1 MALTLGWD
9 GNIDITGKFMQNGQ
23 EVGVGSG
30 EGGTVNS
37 IEKIEFTSSTD
48 GDTAGI
54 AGATDTYTITFTD
67 NSTSTFNV
75 YNGVDG
81 EQGIQG
87 EEGEVGIGIEN
98 IIWSSTNGETG
109 MPNEPGATDTY
120 TIYFTDG
127 NTTTFDVYN
136 GMDGSAS
143 DPLSAIEI
151 SITVSEYGT
160 DDENISV
167 FSNPVYNT
175 IAFAMLQAE
184 NAGIR
189 NLVIN
194 LEGNINETLEFI
206 NYYNNIKI
214 CRLQPDTAVTT
225 TLYFSHFDVSNGGTV
240 IIEDPRL
247 TISFMGQDVLEN
259 VAAFGNVLIKGTNDE
274 AEEGSDPSSFVTFE
288 NNLNI
293 TDGGNFIIEDCTLLM
308 NDAQLVITNGSKCS
322 LVGCTW
328 DEANTMQNCLS
339 ISNGAILTSNNNAT
353 QQYILNSSLNS
364 GLVVINNQLVPH

>member
-1 MALTLGWD
+1 MANLTFQWEG
-9 GNIDITGKFMQNGQ
+9 DINATGKIMQNGQ
-23 EVGVGSG
+23 EIGASG
-30 EGGTVNS
+30 EGGSVNS
-37 IEKIEFTSSTD
+37 IES
-48 GDTAGI
+48 
-54 AGATDTYTITFTD
+54 
-67 NSTSTFNV
+67 
-75 YNGVDG
+75 
-81 EQGIQG
+81 
-87 EEGEVGIGIEN
+87 

-151 SITVSEYGT
+151 SVTVSENGA
-160 DDENISV
+160 DDENMSI
-167 FSNPVYNT
+167 FSNPMYKT

-194 LEGNINETLEFI
+194 LEGNINETLDFV

-225 TLYFSHFDVSNGGTV
+225 ALYFSHFDVSNGGTV

-247 TISFMGQDVLEN
+247 TISFMGQDELEN
-259 VAAFGNVLIKGTNDE
+259 VASFGNVLIKGTNDE

-288 NNLNI
+288 NNLSI
-293 TDGGNFIIEDCTLLM
+293 IDGSNFIIEDCTLLM
-308 NDAQLVITNGSKCS
+308 NDAQLVVTNGSKCS
-322 LVGCTW
+322 LIDCTW
-328 DEANTMQNCLS
+328 DEANTQNCLS
-339 ISNGAILTSNNNAT
+339 ISNRAILTSNNNST
-353 QQYILNSSLNS
+353 QQYILNSGSNS